1 MPQGSRI
8 LCPSLGFTNNP
19 KGNTMEKEITVTL
32 TPLEVMVLAVAIATV
47 PAGPPAIEDA
57 INEIARKILDA
68 QDLAMIPTI

>member
-1 MPQGSRI
+1 MS
-8 LCPSLGFTNNP
+8 
-19 KGNTMEKEITVTL
+19 KEITVTL

-68 QDLAMIPTI
+68 QDLAMIPTL